1 MFSNF
6 YHLGNTIE
14 LFNLQNK
21 NLCSKWHFEGK
32 YSKVFDPSL
41 KCYEMI
47 LSTGNLSKMLIPK
60 VKKKFKNKNT
70 VNISRLC
77 CFSIISIYK
86 QAIFYRIGHIRYY
99 QCQTSFNFFIQ

>member
-1 MFSNF
+1 MFSNY

-32 YSKVFDPSL
+32 YSKLFDPSL

-60 VKKKFKNKNT
+60 VKKIPKLKLSLYSKAMWYSN
-70 VNISRLC
+70 
-77 CFSIISIYK
+77 Y
-86 QAIFYRIGHIRYY
+86 
-99 QCQTSFNFFIQ
+99 TSSQVSNFP

>member
-1 MFSNF
+1 MFSNY
-6 YHLGNTIE
+6 YHLGDTIE

-32 YSKVFDPSL
+32 YSKLFDPSL

-60 VKKKFKNKNT
+60 VRKN
-70 VNISRLC
+70 LC
-77 CFSIISIYK
+77 QRRVFLDVT
-86 QAIFYRIGHIRYY
+86 FLR
-99 QCQTSFNFFIQ
+99 FFIVLFLL

>member
-21 NLCSKWHFEGK
+21 NLCSKWYFEGK

-60 VKKKFKNKNT
+60 VKKIQKLKLYLYFKVMLYSNY
-70 VNISRLC
+70 I
-77 CFSIISIYK
+77 FS
-86 QAIFYRIGHIRYY
+86 QAN
-99 QCQTSFNFFIQ
+99 NFQLSWQYPIQPMPNVV